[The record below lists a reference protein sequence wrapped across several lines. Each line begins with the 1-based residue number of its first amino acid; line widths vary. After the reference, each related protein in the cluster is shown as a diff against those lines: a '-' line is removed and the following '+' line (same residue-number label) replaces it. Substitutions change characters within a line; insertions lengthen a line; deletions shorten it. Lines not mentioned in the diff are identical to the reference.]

1 MKRMMRAAGTMAKG
15 LLAVAVLATAAAC
28 GGTVS
33 GVATG
38 GPATVSGGLTGTVTV
53 KGLGQYQPGV
63 GVVFGLST
71 TTAGGPTVA
80 ITVTLPSGTST
91 LSPGTFTSAS
101 VSQASIQAY
110 QGNNGYA
117 AIGGTSVSGS
127 DAQGSFTLNVTEVG
141 STLSAGGGTQWP
153 FMHGTLTATMP
164 AVSSS
169 AATGTATL
177 TATF

>member
-1 MKRMMRAAGTMAKG
+1 MERTMRAAGNLAKG
-15 LLAVAVLATAAAC
+15 LLVVAVLATAAAC

-38 GPATVSGGLTGTVTV
+38 GPATVSGGLTGTVIV
-53 KGLGQYQPGV
+53 KGLGQYQSGV
-63 GVVFGLST
+63 GLVFGLNS

-80 ITVTLPSGTST
+80 IIVTLPSGTST
-91 LSPGTFTSAS
+91 LSTGTFTSAS

-117 AIGGTSVSGS
+117 AVGGTSVSGA

-141 STLSAGGGTQWP
+141 STLSAGIGTRWP

-164 AVSSS
+164 AVSGS
-169 AATGTATL
+169 AATGTAAL
-177 TATF
+177 SVTF